1 MLPIAILPV
10 AGLLLGIGSSFTN
23 ETMLKA
29 YGLWK
34 LMGPGTIANGI
45 FRVLSDAGNIVFT
58 NLPIIFAMGVAIGM
72 AKKEKEVKTNA
83 MRILEKLKIP
93 FEVKTYECDEFVDG
107 MHIADQLGQPYEQS
121 FKTLVM
127 QGKSKEYYVFV
138 LPVDKEVDLKKAA
151 HVVGEKSLAMVH
163 VKDIQAVTGYIRGG
177 CTSIG
182 MKKKYRTVIH
192 ESAREWDT
200 VIVSGGRLGS
210 QILLSP
216 DDLVKAVDG
225 EMADIVFCE
234 NK

>member
-1 MLPIAILPV
+1 MEI
-10 AGLLLGIGSSFTN
+10 
-23 ETMLKA
+23 
-29 YGLWK
+29 
-34 LMGPGTIANGI
+34 
-45 FRVLSDAGNIVFT
+45 
-58 NLPIIFAMGVAIGM
+58 M

-107 MHIADQLGQPYEQS
+107 MHIADQLGQPYAQS

-182 MKKKYRTVIH
+182 MKKKYPTFIDETAILFDEIAV
-192 ESAREWDT
+192 SAGMRGE
-200 VIVSGGRLGS
+200 
-210 QILLSP
+210 QIILNP
-216 DDLVKAVDG
+216 EDLIRFVEAKEADVTK
-225 EMADIVFCE
+225 EMQD
-234 NK
+234 